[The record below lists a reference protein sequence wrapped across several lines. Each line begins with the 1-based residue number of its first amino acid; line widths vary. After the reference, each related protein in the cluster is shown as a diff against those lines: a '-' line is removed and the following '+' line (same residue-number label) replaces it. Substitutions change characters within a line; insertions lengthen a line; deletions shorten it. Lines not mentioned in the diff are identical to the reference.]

1 MQQVQNKYIK
11 IKKRLRKD
19 LDLFTQE
26 KENCGQIFDFMDS
39 TISSAFTLGLHQW
52 YRGIFIIQYQE
63 RLFFSAHESV
73 FLI

>member
-1 MQQVQNKYIK
+1 MQQVQNKY

-26 KENCGQIFDFMDS
+26 KENCGQIFDFMDLQFQVYLHLAS
-39 TISSAFTLGLHQW
+39 TK
-52 YRGIFIIQYQE
+52 GIEASCFIIRCQE